1 MGGLIRRV
9 ERVLS
14 TRTCRI
20 VGDALTLALFSLVVL
35 IPSMSVFTYIL
46 TEWGNVYEVVFHDP
60 ISGSAYWGSMKRAML
75 LSFQIASLAAAIDV
89 AIGLPMAV
97 ILARYDFRG
106 KRLVD
111 ALVDLP
117 LAVPSSALGFSIF
130 LFWATGEG
138 ISGLLGMRS
147 GFIPRGPLL
156 ILLAH
161 VAFTYSYVVRSLTSV
176 IEGVDVSYEHAGR
189 TLGASPFTVFRT
201 ITSPLAKSGLI
212 AGIILSLARSLGE
225 TGATIIVAG
234 IYETAPLAVVSLHN
248 RLLIPPAAFLSAV
261 LVSISI
267 LLLLF
272 VRFFSAKVGIPIRK
286 VWPGPERLLSGPVP
300 RRLRDVFTFS
310 SFALVVLAPSCFTI
324 PYVAT
329 WWGGSPY
336 TGRYESGVYYQVFLA
351 PDRKW
356 ASLLSSLAASIEVA
370 SLATAVDLL
379 LGLPMAVLIVR
390 RRWGRLNELL
400 NTLVDIPLV
409 IPTSALGF
417 SVYLFWGLK
426 GIGVLSPGFWLLTLT
441 HIALAYPYAVRSLVA
456 VLESVDPS
464 LEEAARTLGAPPFT
478 AFRTVTLP
486 LIKPG
491 LLSAA
496 ILSFTRSLGET
507 GATIVV
513 MGRVRTI
520 PVLIVQWA
528 ESMALPAAA
537 FACVILILISY
548 LLLLSL
554 RYIVRGAV

>member
-1 MGGLIRRV
+1 
-9 ERVLS
+9 
-14 TRTCRI
+14 
-20 VGDALTLALFSLVVL
+20 
-35 IPSMSVFTYIL
+35 
-46 TEWGNVYEVVFHDP
+46 
-60 ISGSAYWGSMKRAML
+60 
-75 LSFQIASLAAAIDV
+75 
-89 AIGLPMAV
+89 
-97 ILARYDFRG
+97 
-106 KRLVD
+106 
-111 ALVDLP
+111 
-117 LAVPSSALGFSIF
+117 
-130 LFWATGEG
+130 
-138 ISGLLGMRS
+138 
-147 GFIPRGPLL
+147 
-156 ILLAH
+156 
-161 VAFTYSYVVRSLTSV
+161 
-176 IEGVDVSYEHAGR
+176 
-189 TLGASPFTVFRT
+189 
-201 ITSPLAKSGLI
+201 
-212 AGIILSLARSLGE
+212 
-225 TGATIIVAG
+225 
-234 IYETAPLAVVSLHN
+234 
-248 RLLIPPAAFLSAV
+248 
-261 LVSISI
+261 
-267 LLLLF
+267 
-272 VRFFSAKVGIPIRK
+272 
-286 VWPGPERLLSGPVP
+286 
-300 RRLRDVFTFS
+300 
-310 SFALVVLAPSCFTI
+310 
-324 PYVAT
+324 
-329 WWGGSPY
+329 
-336 TGRYESGVYYQVFLA
+336 
-351 PDRKW
+351 
-356 ASLLSSLAASIEVA
+356 VA

-426 GIGVLSPGFWLLTLT
+426 GVGVLPPGFWLLTLT